1 VLTSN
6 PKFESGREKS
16 YAHDGDDFTF
26 MDMISLTYPDEKG
39 VSRSGVLTIELRFTP
54 SSMRIE
60 YLDVQYSDKQLER
73 QVESSPQVLKNI
85 DAYLRNK
92 LLKLQYNI

>member
-1 VLTSN
+1 MLASN
-6 PKFESGREKS
+6 VESESARDKS
-16 YAHDGDDFTF
+16 HSHEDEDLTF
-26 MDMISLTYPDEKG
+26 MDMISLTYPDETG
-39 VSRSGVLTIELRFTP
+39 SARSGILTIELRFTP

-60 YLDVQYSDKQLER
+60 YLDVQYSDTRLER
-73 QVESSPQVLKNI
+73 QVESNPRVLKNI